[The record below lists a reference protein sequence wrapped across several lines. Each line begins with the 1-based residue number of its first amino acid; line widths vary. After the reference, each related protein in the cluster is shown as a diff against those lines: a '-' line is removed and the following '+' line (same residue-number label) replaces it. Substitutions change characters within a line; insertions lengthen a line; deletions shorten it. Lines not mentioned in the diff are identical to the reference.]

1 MNSAAY
7 IFSNNGTY
15 SQYPDDYAKEI
26 FQKMAENASGESTVA
41 IHRENNLMYYGYVV
55 YRLRAIEVLRPQYFG
70 FCIILN
76 DLMLTDIKGLFSI
89 FEDATNRLIEDGKIL
104 YQNREGDL
112 CSSDLAFYQKEAA
125 DIIAYLSSRIPEL
138 EATAKKLPPLNYS
151 IANTE
156 IKKFSTDKDL
166 AETVESSAKYAYTF
180 ITKETKKETKES
192 PTKKQK
198 KANRWHYFFYSAAII
213 TIAILSGNLY
223 MAYDELDAE
232 RSRMYIYRNEP
243 KYKTDPYLIQKV
255 QIAEMKAEK
264 AEKELS
270 NLKNILSKGE
280 PMLIIKDINLSKVDE
295 KNESLFGT
303 TRTYNSNP
311 RFINPKIT
319 YKGITPGYAE
329 LDIAVSGYHYKELI
343 YVSRGNRT
351 VTLPC
356 LKVYLQNKWEQW
368 KRMPYDSRHI
378 TISYNGILLESTFF
392 YVNND

>member
-41 IHRENNLMYYGYVV
+41 IHRENNLMYYGYV
-55 YRLRAIEVLRPQYFG
+55 YRIREIEVLRPQYFG

-89 FEDATNRLIEDGKIL
+89 FEDATNRLIEEGKIL
-104 YQNREGDL
+104 YKNSEENL
-112 CSSDLAFYQKEAA
+112 CSSDLNFYQKEAA
-125 DIIAYLSSRIPEL
+125 NIIAYLSSRIPEL

-156 IKKFSTDKDL
+156 IKKFTTDNDL

-180 ITKETKKETKES
+180 ITKEAKKETKGNA
-192 PTKKQK
+192 TKKQQ
-198 KANRWHYFFYSAAII
+198 KANRWHYFFYPAAII

-223 MAYDELDAE
+223 MAYDELDERPYYTVYRDNPVYRENPINSELIRRAKNAE
-232 RSRMYIYRNEP
+232 N
-243 KYKTDPYLIQKV
+243 
-255 QIAEMKAEK
+255 
-264 AEKELS
+264 ELS

-280 PMLIIKDINLSKVDE
+280 PMLMIKNINLSKVDE
-295 KNESLFGT
+295 KKEGVFGT
-303 TRTYNSNP
+303 TKTYNSNP

-329 LDIAVSGYHYKELI
+329 LDVEVSGYHYKELI

-351 VTLPC
+351 VTLPG
-356 LKVYLQNKWEQW
+356 LKLHLQNKWELW

>member
-1 MNSAAY
+1 MNSTAY
-7 IFSNNGTY
+7 IFSNSGTY

-41 IHRENNLMYYGYVV
+41 IHRENNLMYYV
-55 YRLRAIEVLRPQYFG
+55 YIHRACKEYNYFNEPHCYYSGYFG

-180 ITKETKKETKES
+180 ITKETKTQKETKE
-192 PTKKQK
+192 KQQ
-198 KANRWHYFFYSAAII
+198 AEENSCLSRCI
-213 TIAILSGNLY
+213 TIGCLLFV
-223 MAYDELDAE
+223 
-232 RSRMYIYRNEP
+232 IYFI
-243 KYKTDPYLIQKV
+243 T
-255 QIAEMKAEK
+255 
-264 AEKELS
+264 
-270 NLKNILSKGE
+270 G
-280 PMLIIKDINLSKVDE
+280 LII
-295 KNESLFGT
+295 
-303 TRTYNSNP
+303 
-311 RFINPKIT
+311 FII
-319 YKGITPGYAE
+319 E
-329 LDIAVSGYHYKELI
+329 E
-343 YVSRGNRT
+343 
-351 VTLPC
+351 
-356 LKVYLQNKWEQW
+356 
-368 KRMPYDSRHI
+368 
-378 TISYNGILLESTFF
+378 F
-392 YVNND
+392 